1 MSKVIFII
9 YVANQQKSK
18 YFYQHLLKQTSVLD
32 VPGMTEF
39 AINENTKI
47 GIMPE
52 TGIAKILGKETLHPS
67 TGNGIPR
74 SEIYLYVEKPMEYYL
89 RAIEAG
95 AKAISP
101 LQKRD
106 WGDEVAYC
114 ADLDGH
120 ILAFA
125 KTLETKLK

>member
-1 MSKVIFII
+1 MTNVIFII

-18 YFYQHLLKQTSVLD
+18 DFYENVLQQKPLLD

-39 AINENTKI
+39 IINKQTKM

-67 TGNGIPR
+67 SGNGIPR
-74 SEIYLYVEKPMEYYL
+74 SEIYLCVEKPMEYYL
-89 RAIEAG
+89 RATEAG

-101 LQKRD
+101 LQIRD

-125 KTLETKLK
+125 KTQ

>member
-9 YVANQQKSK
+9 YVADQQKSK
-18 YFYQHLLKQTSVLD
+18 DFYENVLQQKPVLD

-39 AINENTKI
+39 QINEHTKL

-52 TGIAKILGKETLHPS
+52 KGIANILGKETPHPS

-74 SEIYLYVEKPMEYYL
+74 SEIYLYTDHPSQYYL
-89 RAIEAG
+89 RAIETG
-95 AKAISP
+95 AKVISP
-101 LQKRD
+101 LQIRN

-125 KTLETKLK
+125 KIQ